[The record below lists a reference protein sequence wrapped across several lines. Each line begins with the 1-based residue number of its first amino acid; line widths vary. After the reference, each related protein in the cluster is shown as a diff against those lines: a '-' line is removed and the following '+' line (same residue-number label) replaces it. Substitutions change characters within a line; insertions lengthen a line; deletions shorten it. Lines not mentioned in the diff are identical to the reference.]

1 MERRAPDSAIADAM
15 NRVLAAEHEA
25 TEAIASAQREA
36 EALIEAA
43 RARRRQILDAAR
55 RRASLLHARSQQQLR
70 QAIETLE
77 GGADTPLGADRGTL
91 RKLSREAL
99 ENLATRLI
107 STDHESH

>member
-25 TEAIASAQREA
+25 TDAIASAQREA
-36 EALIEAA
+36 EGLIEAA
-43 RARRRQILDAAR
+43 RARRRQILDTAR
-55 RRASLLHARSQQQLR
+55 RRASLLHARSQAQLQ
-70 QAIETLE
+70 QAIEALE
-77 GGADTPLGADRGTL
+77 GGADTPGADRGRL
-91 RKLSREAL
+91 RELSREAL